1 MKNNKIKIIN
11 LSIPT
16 KKIFPKNYCINS
28 IDKSNI
34 STSNFSSLN
43 PDKNIRTNE
52 SYEDNIIHVKNKF
65 IFNSPPNK
73 TYIANYNNNALN
85 INNNSGEYRTEI
97 KNKYYQNSTYNVSQ
111 NRSFVYI
118 RKKGGNMNLN
128 NKYKTIYSKNSIIL
142 NDYRKRIMKLFLSSF
157 RNYYLVFIRKYF
169 YSFIRN
175 ITFLIMKKELFYKAN
190 SKMKTKKIKLGNLK
204 NTNLSNSYDN
214 CEILNQDKLGKNEL
228 IERKNSY
235 ENIIVSPI
243 NKKKKDIQNLRY
255 KDITINFE
263 NDNLENKKY
272 VPYSPQFSNS
282 YNIKGKVLEFKN
294 VFISFDDKS
303 KKYEENGINLS
314 SAKKNIFRCFNK
326 KIKDIVTKDKRI
338 YIQINYIF
346 QLSKKQRKLK
356 YIPPNK
362 LKRINSLLQNSQ
374 IYSFQFLS
382 NKVNDIQNVDGN
394 FKEKINIFI
403 YNIDNILLIKQKRF
417 FLYNLK
423 AAYFVKIIYKLIIS
437 IFLHKLRLRK
447 NDKTL
452 SNEIFLLD
460 DKMDIN
466 IDNFKNFDDSKDI

>member
-1 MKNNKIKIIN
+1 MKNKKIKIIN

-97 KNKYYQNSTYNVSQ
+97 KNKYYQNSTYDVSQ

-157 RNYYLVFIRKYF
+157 RSYYLAFIRKHF

-204 NTNLSNSYDN
+204 STNLSKSYDN

-243 NKKKKDIQNLRY
+243 NKNKKDIQNLRY
-255 KDITINFE
+255 KDININFE
-263 NDNLENKKY
+263 NDKLENKNY
-272 VPYSPQFSNS
+272 VPYSPQFGNS
-282 YNIKGKVLEFKN
+282 YNNKGKVLEFKN

-303 KKYEENGINLS
+303 KRYEENGINLS
-314 SAKKNIFRCFNK
+314 GGKKNIFRCFNK

-346 QLSKKQRKLK
+346 QVSKKQRKLK

-382 NKVNDIQNVDGN
+382 NKVNYIQNVDGD
-394 FKEKINIFI
+394 FKEKVNILI
-403 YNIDNILLIKQKRF
+403 YNIDNILLLKQKRL
-417 FLYNLK
+417 FLDNLK
-423 AAYFVKIIYKLIIS
+423 VVYFVKFIYKLIIS
-437 IFLHKLRLRK
+437 IFLNKLRLSK
-447 NDKTL
+447 NDKTF
-452 SNEIFLLD
+452 SNDIFLLD

>member
-1 MKNNKIKIIN
+1 MNNKKIKIIN

-28 IDKSNI
+28 ISKSNI
-34 STSNFSSLN
+34 STSNFSSIN

-97 KNKYYQNSTYNVSQ
+97 KNKYYQNSTYDVGQ

-157 RNYYLVFIRKYF
+157 RNYYLVFIRKHF

-204 NTNLSNSYDN
+204 NTNLSKSYDN

-263 NDNLENKKY
+263 NDKLENKKY

-356 YIPPNK
+356 YISPNK

-382 NKVNDIQNVDGN
+382 NKVNDIRNVDGN

-403 YNIDNILLIKQKRF
+403 YNIDNILLIKQKRL

-423 AAYFVKIIYKLIIS
+423 VAYFVKILYKLIIS